1 MRKKKPK
8 KKVSDVVA
16 PELETVKTE
25 ETIVEKKVV
34 EQPKQTV
41 QTQEIVETVETTV
54 ESVPIVEEV
63 EDEIEEIKI
72 VTIKPSF
79 IVKPKSIMDIV
90 EGSPIIFQAKV
101 KALPQPNI
109 VLLKNKKQ
117 IVDFEEFQ
125 CSYNIYTEN
134 EITTIEYQISE
145 AELNKHEGIYHIH
158 ISNDIG
164 EVVCGIQVNLKG
176 KCSDLNTEKYLQ

>member
-63 EDEIEEIKI
+63 EEFEIQ
-72 VTIKPSF
+72 TFKPSF
-79 IVKPKSIMDIV
+79 IAKPKSIMDVV
-90 EGSPIIFQAKV
+90 EGNPLVLQATV
-101 KALPQPNI
+101 KASPQPNI
-109 VLLKNKKQ
+109 VLFKNKKP
-117 IVDFEEFQ
+117 VTDFQEFQ
-125 CSYNIYTEN
+125 CSYNISTEN
-134 EITTIEYQISE
+134 EITTIAYEIAE
-145 AELNKHEGIYHIH
+145 AELNKHEGMYHIH
-158 ISNDIG
+158 VSNEVG
-164 EVVCGIQVNLKG
+164 EAVSGIQVNLKG
-176 KCSDLNTEKYLQ
+176 NLNLNEKKII